1 MRILRVATALAAS
14 LLPLAAQDNFEIQ
27 VYEYETVPK
36 GMWSLETHAN
46 YTGRGTKEDEG
57 RVAPT
62 DRQFHLTY
70 ELTRGITKDF
80 EMAGYLVLAKR
91 AGGDVLEYAGAR
103 IRPRYSIPKSAG
115 LPVDV
120 SISGEVGFPKAA
132 YETNSVTLELRPIIE
147 KVFGRWQLDFNP
159 TFARALRGPG
169 KSDGWEWEPAVRFAY
184 KANKKLDVSME
195 YYGATGPIHDPFPL
209 REQGHVFYPGCDIEL
224 SERVVWN
231 MGIGMAATQAGNQL
245 VFKMRLGVLFGKKPN

>member
-1 MRILRVATALAAS
+1 MRIVSLACALVAT
-14 LLPLAAQDNFEIQ
+14 LLPLAAQDAFEIQ

-36 GMWSLETHAN
+36 GMWNLETHAN
-46 YTGRGTKEDEG
+46 YTGRGTKEYEG

-80 EMAGYLVLAKR
+80 EMAGYLVLSAR
-91 AGGDVLEYAGAR
+91 PGSGDAMEYAGAR

-120 SISGEVGFPKAA
+120 SISLEVGFPKPA
-132 YETNSVTLELRPIIE
+132 YEANSVTLELRPILE

-169 KSDGWEWEPAVRFAY
+169 KSDGWEWEPAERVAY
-184 KANKKLDVSME
+184 KANPKLDVSME
-195 YYGATGPIHDPFPL
+195 YYGATGPIHDPFRL
-209 REQGHVFYPGCDIEL
+209 REQGHVFYPGCDIQL
-224 SERVVWN
+224 TGRVMW
-231 MGIGMAATQAGNQL
+231 ISP
-245 VFKMRLGVLFGKKPN
+245 RS